1 MAVFDTAGGKARP
14 IFTSASCIN
23 RRQRKVQC
31 DVCRELCPAEVFSTD
46 PKVPLAWDKCR
57 NCGLCVSA
65 CPSRCFAPDG
75 QLQKEYTHDLDLS
88 RPISFSCYKET
99 QLCDRSVECLAGI
112 PWELLATLS
121 LYTDIVLYIGACDEC
136 GDETRLCTLRDNL
149 QHLRAFLGDELFLKR
164 VHLLSEGTFEPES
177 AEEKIKSRRDIF
189 SDLKNSVV
197 KSTVK
202 YVASRLPFLDES
214 ADADGLQYRQMLSK
228 TVLQVRANAKK
239 AVDEGKSGAKLPTY
253 AVNLPVFT
261 TKCYGCSI
269 CEKICPQKAVEIGAL
284 ENGKRLIYIT
294 PWKCTECGLCKTA
307 CPVGGI
313 KGIAETTVPY
323 LERLPLVRI
332 NSAEC
337 ESCGRA
343 IAPGGENL
351 CPTCALKA
359 KKKIR

>member
-1 MAVFDTAGGKARP
+1 MAVFDTSGGKARP
-14 IFTSASCIN
+14 IFTSQNCIN

-31 DVCRELCPAEVFSTD
+31 STCLDLCPENVFSTD
-46 PKVPLAWDKCR
+46 PKVPLAWDKCK

-65 CPSRCFAPDG
+65 CPSRCFAPDAH
-75 QLQKEYTHDLDLS
+75 LQKEYTHDLDLD
-88 RPISFSCYKET
+88 RPISFSCYRET

-121 LYTDIVLYIGACDEC
+121 LYTDIVLYIGECEEC

-149 QHLRAFLGDELFLKR
+149 QHLRAFLGDELFVRR
-164 VHLLSEGTFEPES
+164 VHLLSEGTFEQES
-177 AEEKIKSRRDIF
+177 NEEKLKSRRDIF

-228 TVLQVRANAKK
+228 TVLQVRANTKK
-239 AVDEGKSGAKLPTY
+239 AVDEGKSTAKLPTY
-253 AVNLPVFT
+253 ALNLPVFT
-261 TKCYGCSI
+261 TKCYGCGI
-269 CEKICPQKAVEIGAL
+269 CEKICPQKAVEIGEL

-307 CPVGGI
+307 CPLGGI
-313 KGIAETTVPY
+313 KGFAETPVPY

-332 NSAEC
+332 NSAAC

-343 IAPGGENL
+343 IAPGSGSY

-359 KKKIR
+359 KKKLR